1 MDPDDD
7 SMEAISSV
15 LWGGSSALRDPS
27 GQLKGV
33 CSGRRGLDTHH
44 IAKQRVACRHNM
56 HCSLYPA
63 HDALC
68 TRTQSSRATESA
80 HIRELW
86 AMGNQVLAVYIMSQ
100 HPGSC
105 MEEITKQIHRLD
117 AVVYTMPST

>member
-1 MDPDDD
+1 
-7 SMEAISSV
+7 
-15 LWGGSSALRDPS
+15 
-27 GQLKGV
+27 
-33 CSGRRGLDTHH
+33 
-44 IAKQRVACRHNM
+44 M

-117 AVVYTMPST
+117 AVVYTIMSST